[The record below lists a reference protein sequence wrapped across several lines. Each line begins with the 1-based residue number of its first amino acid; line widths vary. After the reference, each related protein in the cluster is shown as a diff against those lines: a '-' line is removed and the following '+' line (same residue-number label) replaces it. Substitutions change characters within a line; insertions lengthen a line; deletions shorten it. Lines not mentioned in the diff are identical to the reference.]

1 MVTVTDEQVSGL
13 SSRAGVGTQ
22 AQPQSLRL
30 APEHAGRRLDQVLAE
45 LMPDFSRSR
54 LQVWIEQGRVL
65 IDGRQPR
72 PKDRVRGAEQVL
84 VQPLVEPS
92 GECEAQSIPLAVVYE
107 DEHLLVIDKPAGL
120 VVHPA
125 AGHPDGTLQNALLH
139 HDPRLAELPR
149 AGIVHRLDKD
159 TSGLMVVARSLRAHR
174 SLVAQ
179 LKVRT
184 VKREYRALVVGR
196 PREAGRI
203 DAPIGRH
210 PTRRT
215 AMAVVAAGRPALS
228 DYRMLASYRRHSL
241 VGVRLQTGRTH
252 QIRVHMA
259 HIGHP
264 LVGDPLYGAAGRSS
278 GGLAESTLVAALRAF
293 PRQALHAIGLGLAHP
308 VDGQAM
314 SWEVPMATDLA
325 ALCELLQQDLERET

>member
-1 MVTVTDEQVSGL
+1 VS
-13 SSRAGVGTQ
+13 SASVQ
-22 AQPQSLRL
+22 AQSLSLRL

-54 LQVWIEQGRVL
+54 LQGWIEQGRVL

-84 VQPLVEPS
+84 VRPLIEPS
-92 GECEAQSIPLAVVYE
+92 GDCLPQSIPLHIVYE
-107 DEHLLVIDKPAGL
+107 DAHLLVIDKPAGL

-139 HDPRLAELPR
+139 HDPGLADLPR

-179 LKVRT
+179 LKART
-184 VKREYRALVVGR
+184 VKREYRALVVGH
-196 PREAGRI
+196 PREDGRI

-215 AMAVVAAGRPALS
+215 AMAVVAGGRPALS
-228 DYRMLASYRRHSL
+228 DYRVLARYRRHSL

-259 HIGHP
+259 HLGHP
-264 LVGDPLYGAAGRSS
+264 LVGDPLYGAGTRVSA
-278 GGLAESTLVAALRAF
+278 GLADPNLASALRAF
-293 PRQALHAIGLGLAHP
+293 PRQALHAIGLGLFHP
-308 VDGQAM
+308 EDERPM
-314 SWEVPMATDLA
+314 SWQVAMATDLG
-325 ALCELLQQDLERET
+325 ALCERLQQDLESETA